1 MILQTGKK
9 GFTLM
14 ELLVVIGIIIVIAAT
29 VVTVLPGLREKT
41 QRKATKAFINRLEM
55 ALEQYYNDNR
65 SYPSTG
71 VTNLL
76 TALQPSDPSD
86 STVKLYA
93 KHYIE
98 FNDSEVNGNDIV
110 DYWGN
115 PFVYE
120 SSPPNH
126 NKTTYNLYS
135 TGPDGI
141 TSSSPD
147 DGGDADDINNW
158 SR

>member
-1 MILQTGKK
+1 MTLQTGKK

-14 ELLVVIGIIIVIAAT
+14 ELMVVTGIIIVIAAT
-29 VVTVLPGLREKT
+29 VLTVLPGLREKT
-41 QRKATKAFINRLEM
+41 QKKATKAFIERLEI

-71 VTNLL
+71 ITSLL
-76 TALQPSDPSD
+76 TALQPSDP
-86 STVKLYA
+86 TVKLYA

-98 FNDSEVNGNDIV
+98 FNDSEVDGNEIV

-120 SSPPNH
+120 SLSPIH
-126 NKTTYNLYS
+126 NTTTYDLYS
-135 TGPDGI
+135 KGPDGI
-141 TSSSPD
+141 TSDLPD
-147 DGGDADDINNW
+147 NGDDADDINNW

>member
-1 MILQTGKK
+1 MTSQTGKK

-41 QRKATKAFINRLEM
+41 QRKATKAFINRLEI
-55 ALEQYYNDNR
+55 AIEQYYNDNR
-65 SYPSTG
+65 SYPPG
-71 VTNLL
+71 DITNVR
-76 TALQPSDPSD
+76 TALQPPD
-86 STVKLYA
+86 STA
-93 KHYIE
+93 KQYIE
-98 FNDSEVNGNDIV
+98 FNDSEVNGNEIV

-115 PFVYE
+115 PFEYTYT
-120 SSPPNH
+120 PP
-126 NKTTYNLYS
+126 TSTYYLYS

-141 TSSSPD
+141 TSSS
-147 DGGDADDINNW
+147 GSDADDINNW